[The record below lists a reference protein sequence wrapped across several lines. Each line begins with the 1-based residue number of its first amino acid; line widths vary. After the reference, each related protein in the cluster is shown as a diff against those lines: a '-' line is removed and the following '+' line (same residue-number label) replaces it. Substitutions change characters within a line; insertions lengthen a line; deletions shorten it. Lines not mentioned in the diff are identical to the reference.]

1 MKQSN
6 TSTYKS
12 SYFFCFLLQI
22 LLLSGLK
29 ATPPSVS
36 ALLPLHLATNIPANT
51 PLNLTFDQVIK
62 KGTGNI
68 LVKDFSTL
76 SLIFSIPVSCTC
88 LTILGNTATLT
99 LPANLSNNQTVYIE
113 IQAGAFQNLANEP
126 FAGISGTNV
135 WRFSTANGLIT
146 HQLFAPLSNAGCVS
160 LQTSLQITFSTNV
173 IAGNGKIYIY
183 EKATNVLSEQIL
195 AISSQVLI
203 VANVGTINLQN
214 ILNPHT
220 QYYVLIDS
228 DAFITGF
235 GAVYEGITNNT
246 TWTFTTTE
254 SPPIASD
261 ATYCGSGQVLLQA
274 NSLAS
279 GASFN
284 WYNSAVGGT
293 LLQMGASFQT
303 PVLNTSTNYY
313 VTTIVAGCESVR
325 KPIKAIILPLPL
337 VNLAQRIQLQKG
349 ESVVLQANGGIQYRW
364 TPTDGLS
371 NPEVAN
377 PVALPQQS
385 IVYTVIVTNAQNCST
400 QAQVDVQVREGVNE
414 VFLPNTF
421 SPDQNGK
428 NDRFR
433 VKGKNISS
441 VDLKVYNRT
450 GILLYQSQSLQDA
463 TQNGWDG
470 TFQGNLQPSD
480 TYIWR
485 ISGSYTDGTEI
496 SVGQKNTG
504 TLFLLR

>member
-1 MKQSN
+1 
-6 TSTYKS
+6 
-12 SYFFCFLLQI
+12 
-22 LLLSGLK
+22 
-29 ATPPSVS
+29 
-36 ALLPLHLATNIPANT
+36 
-51 PLNLTFDQVIK
+51 
-62 KGTGNI
+62 
-68 LVKDFSTL
+68 
-76 SLIFSIPVSCTC
+76 
-88 LTILGNTATLT
+88 
-99 LPANLSNNQTVYIE
+99 
-113 IQAGAFQNLANEP
+113 
-126 FAGISGTNV
+126 
-135 WRFSTANGLIT
+135 
-146 HQLFAPLSNAGCVS
+146 
-160 LQTSLQITFSTNV
+160 
-173 IAGNGKIYIY
+173 
-183 EKATNVLSEQIL
+183 
-195 AISSQVLI
+195 
-203 VANVGTINLQN
+203 
-214 ILNPHT
+214 
-220 QYYVLIDS
+220 
-228 DAFITGF
+228 
-235 GAVYEGITNNT
+235 
-246 TWTFTTTE
+246 
-254 SPPIASD
+254 
-261 ATYCGSGQVLLQA
+261 
-274 NSLAS
+274 
-279 GASFN
+279 
-284 WYNSAVGGT
+284 
-293 LLQMGASFQT
+293 
-303 PVLNTSTNYY
+303 
-313 VTTIVAGCESVR
+313 
-325 KPIKAIILPLPL
+325 L

-450 GILLYQSQSLQDA
+450 GILLYQSQNLQDA